1 MRKEETAL
9 RNNGGQGWSAA
20 TSPGLA
26 ERLHYKVD
34 FYLSGSRYARFILL
48 GTVSLALTLLCA
60 CLAYVVLGRDSH
72 HHPDFSFG
80 EAMWW
85 AMVRMID
92 TGALESEDVAP
103 ASRLLSVFATLCGLA
118 VVASLIGLV
127 NATLEEKFEELRRGK
142 SKVIDR
148 NHTLILG
155 FQQEKLLAILA
166 ELREIQRNEQG
177 QAHREKG
184 RKGRSVVVLSEVD
197 KLQVEAIIREHLGS
211 MLNTSVVVRQGSVY
225 SPIDLRKVGAERARS
240 IIVLTDD
247 NDSDSGSNG
256 DGNGNCNNG
265 DNDTRLRDI
274 GAIKTLLALRRID
287 GVLHNNYVVIE
298 LQDSS
303 RRAVVERLGKN
314 RTKVVNMSE
323 TLSKILV
330 QTSRQRGL
338 AAIYADL
345 LTFVGSEFYYKNFP
359 ELEGVA
365 FGRVQSMMNGAV
377 VLGVQRTKEKNL
389 SFTILNPKDDFVIRA
404 EDDILVISECGGT
417 FALTGNFSFAV
428 PDSLQRD
435 AAGEKKRR
443 KKHRKK
449 KQQQMKKQRQKMK
462 EEGEKKN
469 EAVTTHHKMET
480 FLICGYGRKLP
491 AVLTEFDRYL
501 GPGSAIYI
509 MLGLPNK
516 QERPAIEEL
525 KALPLRNITLSFVNG
540 DPTTPQGLRQLV
552 GTTFEE
558 LKCTIVLANDHLPSE
573 EADAHT
579 IITVLLLSELLDDM
593 FACATRKRKRKPR
606 IICEIM
612 DTRSKDLL
620 SQDEGVEFV
629 LSTLITSRL
638 ITQISEQPGI
648 SEVFAELFAEE
659 GNEIYI
665 KPASLY
671 APLDVPF
678 SWLTVQAVARQY
690 HQIAIGYTY
699 GLERIPVINPPQ
711 SEPITFTRQ
720 HKVVVVAED
729 EEDD

>member
-1 MRKEETAL
+1 
-9 RNNGGQGWSAA
+9 
-20 TSPGLA
+20 
-26 ERLHYKVD
+26 
-34 FYLSGSRYARFILL
+34 
-48 GTVSLALTLLCA
+48 
-60 CLAYVVLGRDSH
+60 
-72 HHPDFSFG
+72 
-80 EAMWW
+80 
-85 AMVRMID
+85 
-92 TGALESEDVAP
+92 
-103 ASRLLSVFATLCGLA
+103 
-118 VVASLIGLV
+118 
-127 NATLEEKFEELRRGK
+127 
-142 SKVIDR
+142 
-148 NHTLILG
+148 
-155 FQQEKLLAILA
+155 
-166 ELREIQRNEQG
+166 
-177 QAHREKG
+177 
-184 RKGRSVVVLSEVD
+184 
-197 KLQVEAIIREHLGS
+197 
-211 MLNTSVVVRQGSVY
+211 
-225 SPIDLRKVGAERARS
+225 
-240 IIVLTDD
+240 
-247 NDSDSGSNG
+247 
-256 DGNGNCNNG
+256 
-265 DNDTRLRDI
+265 
-274 GAIKTLLALRRID
+274 
-287 GVLHNNYVVIE
+287 
-298 LQDSS
+298 
-303 RRAVVERLGKN
+303 
-314 RTKVVNMSE
+314 
-323 TLSKILV
+323 
-330 QTSRQRGL
+330 
-338 AAIYADL
+338 
-345 LTFVGSEFYYKNFP
+345 
-359 ELEGVA
+359 
-365 FGRVQSMMNGAV
+365 MMNGAV